1 MVKRT
6 MQEKYLKILNLSD
19 SKKKMIVFKLSEP
32 EWHDDV
38 EPKEKKKKKFGMA
51 AVAPKPKAGAASPT
65 KSAQR
70 SPLKAG
76 PPSSITKPRKKPA
89 AGKGN
94 LLKTPQTPPRTYR
107 RANCSEWSTPDSK

>member
-1 MVKRT
+1 

-38 EPKEKKKKKFGMA
+38 EPKEKKKKKKFGMA
-51 AVAPKPKAGAASPT
+51 AVAQASPT